1 MADDKGG
8 GRVSDFMDVLMILAV
23 LVPAIVLLWRE
34 IKIWDDRGLGAVEI
48 IIIVLI
54 MAAITAFCA
63 QVTHA
68 EERYHLT
75 CYCPESCPGTITY
88 TGTTVREG
96 VAAVHPDHIGDVAVV
111 YTTSG
116 NYIGRFI
123 CEDKLGTGR
132 RGVIDIWK
140 PDLASAKDLMAL
152 TEGRCLVKFFSQEK

>member
-1 MADDKGG
+1 M
-8 GRVSDFMDVLMILAV
+8 SDVMDALMILGV
-23 LVPAIVLLWRE
+23 LVPVLLLFRRE
-34 IKIWDDRGLGAVEI
+34 SKIWDDKGLGAVEI
-48 IIIVLI
+48 VIISTI
-54 MAAITAFCA
+54 AAILLLALFPKVARA
-63 QVTHA
+63 Q
-68 EERYHLT
+68 ERYHLT

>member
-1 MADDKGG
+1 M
-8 GRVSDFMDVLMILAV
+8 SDFMDVLMILAV

-34 IKIWDDRGLGAVEI
+34 LKIWDDRGLGAVEI
-48 IIIVLI
+48 IIIVMV
-54 MAAITAFCA
+54 MAAIAAFCA

-96 VAAVHPDHIGDVAVV
+96 VAAVHQDHIGDVAVV

-123 CEDKLGTGR
+123 CEDKLGTGK

-140 PDLASAKDLMAL
+140 PDLGAAKDLMAL
-152 TEGRCLVKFFSQEK
+152 TEGRCIVEFFSQEK

>member
-1 MADDKGG
+1 M
-8 GRVSDFMDVLMILAV
+8 SDVMDALMILGV
-23 LVPAIVLLWRE
+23 LVPVLLLFRRE
-34 IKIWDDRGLGAVEI
+34 SKIWDDRGLGAVEI
-48 IIIVLI
+48 VIISTIAVILLL
-54 MAAITAFCA
+54 ALFPKVARA
-63 QVTHA
+63 Q
-68 EERYHLT
+68 ERYHLT

-116 NYIGRFI
+116 NFIGRFI
-123 CEDKLGTGR
+123 CEDRLGTGR

>member
-1 MADDKGG
+1 M
-8 GRVSDFMDVLMILAV
+8 SDFDLMDALMILAV
-23 LVPAIVLLWRE
+23 LVPFVLLFRRE
-34 IKIWDDRGLGAVEI
+34 SKIWDDKGLGAVEI
-48 IIIVLI
+48 VIISTI
-54 MAAITAFCA
+54 AAILLLALFPKVARA
-63 QVTHA
+63 Q
-68 EERYHLT
+68 ERYHLT

-123 CEDKLGTGR
+123 CEDRLGTGR

-140 PDLASAKDLMAL
+140 PDLESAKDLMAL

>member
-1 MADDKGG
+1 
-8 GRVSDFMDVLMILAV
+8 MDALMILGV
-23 LVPAIVLLWRE
+23 LVPVLLLFRRE
-34 IKIWDDRGLGAVEI
+34 SKIWDDRGLGAVEI
-48 IIIVLI
+48 VIISTIAVILLL
-54 MAAITAFCA
+54 ALFPKVARA
-63 QVTHA
+63 Q
-68 EERYHLT
+68 ERYHLT

-88 TGTTVREG
+88 TSTTVREG

-116 NYIGRFI
+116 NFIGRFI
-123 CEDKLGTGR
+123 CEDRLGTGR

>member
-1 MADDKGG
+1 M
-8 GRVSDFMDVLMILAV
+8 SDVMDALMILGV
-23 LVPAIVLLWRE
+23 LVPVLLLFRRE
-34 IKIWDDRGLGAVEI
+34 SKIWDDKGLGAVEI
-48 IIIVLI
+48 VIISTIATLIFLVLFPRG
-54 MAAITAFCA
+54 AK
-63 QVTHA
+63 A

-116 NYIGRFI
+116 NFIGRFI
-123 CEDKLGTGR
+123 CADRLGTGR

-152 TEGRCLVKFFSQEK
+152 TE